1 MMAVDILAF
10 NDAHTTMAFPNE
22 KPPEMRHIERFP
34 LAVDAQIRR
43 GSSKSIVKILDISVS
58 GVRLQAA
65 HSLRQGEAF
74 WLKLPLIESR
84 EVKVAWANQF
94 VVGCE
99 FAQPLHPSVLEN
111 IIRSIG

>member
-1 MMAVDILAF
+1 MQASKKS
-10 NDAHTTMAFPNE
+10 PS
-22 KPPEMRHIERFP
+22 EMRNIERHP

-43 GSSKSIVKILDISVS
+43 GNVRATVRIMDISVS

-74 WLKLPLIESR
+74 WLKLPVIEAR
-84 EVKVAWANQF
+84 EVRVAWANQF

-99 FAQPLHPSVLEN
+99 FTQPLHPSVLEN
-111 IIRSIG
+111 ILRSV